1 MRGRRGKT
9 SSASVVMAR
18 KLRKEMTPAE
28 RVLFEAL
35 RGRKL
40 AGLKFRRQHPFA
52 QYILDNYCVEKRLVI
67 EADGGGHL
75 VPDQVAHDAARTE
88 FLNAE
93 GILVLRFP
101 NETILNELDT
111 VLESILQVANAR

>member
-1 MRGRRGKT
+1 
-9 SSASVVMAR
+9 MAR

-75 VPDQVAHDAARTE
+75 EPDQVAHDAARTE